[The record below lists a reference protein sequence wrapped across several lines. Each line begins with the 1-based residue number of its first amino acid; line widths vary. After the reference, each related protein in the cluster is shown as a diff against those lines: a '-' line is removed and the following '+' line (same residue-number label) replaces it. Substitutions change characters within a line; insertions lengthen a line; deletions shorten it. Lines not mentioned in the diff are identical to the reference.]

1 MYESAN
7 VSDDADR
14 TAFRRAE
21 KKYKLYYEQD
31 SKFSRK
37 KKLPKPIDLSEL
49 LDFNLISQNFNNDGV
64 LPDGIRVSK
73 VDSSPVFC
81 IDNRPGKLKSP
92 TFNHLC

>member
-1 MYESAN
+1 LNPSTYNQSLG
-7 VSDDADR
+7 
-14 TAFRRAE
+14 TRR
-21 KKYKLYYEQD
+21 
-31 SKFSRK
+31 